1 VSRFLCTPSRISQPT
16 ISNNIFPEN
25 NRDLVITF
33 FITFSRFEYA
43 LKEEGFVYG
52 NQDKVTANWD
62 QFATSIRGSFHPDR
76 TPELQAAV
84 DYLHNSPP
92 RKQIIQSDKRWG
104 WSRSQSQYPKNTP
117 LIHELLLSIRTVR
130 NNLFHGAKFQE
141 IFHENPS
148 GGRNQLLLQYSLIIL
163 EECLRL
169 SKNVQRTFFAGIS
182 SSFDINNEEEIHGET
197 YSTEP

>member
-1 VSRFLCTPSRISQPT
+1 MYPFAHFAANYFQQFI
-16 ISNNIFPEN
+16 PEN

-33 FITFSRFEYA
+33 FIAFSRFEYA
-43 LKEEGFVYG
+43 LKEEGFVNR

-62 QFATSIRGSFHPDR
+62 QFATSIRASFRPDR

-84 DYLHNSPP
+84 DYLHDSPP
-92 RKQIIQSDKRWG
+92 RKQIVQGGTRLG
-104 WSRSQSQYPKNTP
+104 WSPSRYPENTP

-141 IFHENPS
+141 ILHENHS
-148 GGRNQLLLQYSLIIL
+148 NDRNQLLLQSSLIIL

-169 SKNVQRTFFAGIS
+169 STPVRRTFFAEIPP
-182 SSFDINNEEEIHGET
+182 SFDMNEEEIHG
-197 YSTEP
+197 